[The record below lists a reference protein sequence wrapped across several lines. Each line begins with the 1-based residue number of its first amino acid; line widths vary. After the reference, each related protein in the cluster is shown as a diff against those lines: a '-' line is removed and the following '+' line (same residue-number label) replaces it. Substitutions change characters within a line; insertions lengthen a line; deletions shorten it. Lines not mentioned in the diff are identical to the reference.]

1 MRVTLSTLQKM
12 RVEQQPIVAL
22 TAYDYTFACAVDAAG
37 VDVVLVGDSL
47 GNVIQGH
54 GSTVP
59 VTVDDLV
66 YHCRCVSRGLTRALL
81 MADLPFLSYPDESTA
96 IRSAAALMKQGGAQ
110 IVKLEGTRDQA
121 RIVEALTTAGV
132 PVCAHIG
139 LQPQLVDK
147 LGGYKVQGRDPDGAK
162 RIVEDARALEAAG
175 ADLLL
180 VECVAAEVAERIRAA
195 VSLPLIGIGAG
206 VNCDGQ
212 VLVLQDVLGITQS
225 RVPRFSRN
233 FMTQPGQGIADG
245 LSAYVQAVRARTFP
259 RPNESFE

>member
-1 MRVTLSTLQKM
+1 MGVTLSTLQKM

-22 TAYDYTFACAVDAAG
+22 TAYDYTFARAVDAAG

-59 VTVDDLV
+59 VTVEEMV

-81 MADLPFLSYPDESTA
+81 MADMPFLSYPDQASA

-110 IVKLEGTRDQA
+110 IVKLEGTQDQA
-121 RIVEALTTAGV
+121 KIVEALTMAGV

-147 LGGYKVQGRDPDGAK
+147 LGGYKVQGRDSDGAK

-180 VECVAAEVAERIRAA
+180 VECVAAGVAERIRAA
-195 VSLPLIGIGAG
+195 VNLPLIGIGAG

-212 VLVLQDVLGITQS
+212 VLVLQDVLGITQGH
-225 RVPRFSRN
+225 VPRFSRN
-233 FMTQPGQGIADG
+233 FMTKPSQGIADG
-245 LSAYVQAVRARTFP
+245 LCAYVQAVRARTFP
-259 RPNESFE
+259 RADESFE

>member
-12 RVEQQPIVAL
+12 RAEQQPIVAL
-22 TAYDYTFACAVDAAG
+22 TAYDYTFAQAVDNAG

-59 VTVDDLV
+59 VTVEDIV
-66 YHCRCVSRGLTRALL
+66 YHCQCVARGLDRALL
-81 MADLPFLSYPDESTA
+81 MADLPFLSYADEATA
-96 IRSAAALMKQGGAQ
+96 IDSAGALMKHGGAQ
-110 IVKLEGTRDQA
+110 MVKLEGTQDQA
-121 RIVEALTTAGV
+121 AIVEALTIAGV

-147 LGGYKVQGRDPDGAK
+147 LGGFKVQGKDEQSAN
-162 RIVEDARALEAAG
+162 RIVEDACALEAAG

-180 VECVAAEVAERIRAA
+180 VECVSAPVAERIRAA
-195 VSLPLIGIGAG
+195 VNLPLIGIGAG

-212 VLVLQDVLGITQS
+212 VLVLQDVLGITQG

-233 FMTQPGQGIADG
+233 FMPQGQSIPGA
-245 LSAYVQAVRARTFP
+245 LSAYAEAVRARTFP
-259 RPNESFE
+259 DATECFE

>member
-1 MRVTLSTLQKM
+1 MRVTLSTLHKM
-12 RVEQQPIVAL
+12 RTEQQAIVAL
-22 TAYDYTFACAVDAAG
+22 TAYDYTFARTMDAAG

-59 VTVDDLV
+59 VTVADIV
-66 YHCRCVSRGLTRALL
+66 YHTRCVARGLERALL
-81 MADLPFLSYPDESTA
+81 MADLPFLSYADEATA
-96 IRSAAALMKQGGAQ
+96 IDSAAALMKAGGAQ
-110 IVKLEGTRDQA
+110 MVKLEGTQDQA
-121 RIVEALTTAGV
+121 AIVEALTTAGV

-147 LGGYKVQGRDPDGAK
+147 LGGFKVQGRDSESAD
-162 RIVEDARALEAAG
+162 RIVEDAVALEQAG

-180 VECVAAEVAERIRAA
+180 VECVAAPVAARIRSA

-206 VNCDGQ
+206 VDCDGQ
-212 VLVLQDVLGITQS
+212 VLVLQDVLGITQG

-233 FMTQPGQGIADG
+233 FMPQADDISGAIA
-245 LSAYVQAVRARTFP
+245 AYAQAVRARSFP
-259 RPNESFE
+259 SPSECFE